1 MDDDEDGK
9 HKHFN
14 YDKIVEHQNLSKQKR
29 KKLLKSNTPL
39 EDDDFQVRNIIVT
52 FTLLVVC
59 DFQESKNVFFCV
71 CVNH

>member
-39 EDDDFQVRNIIVT
+39 EDDDDFQVRNITVT
-52 FTLLVVC
+52 LTLTC
-59 DFQESKNVFFCV
+59 DFRESKN
-71 CVNH
+71 

>member
-52 FTLLVVC
+52 TFRRTKMCFLCLC
-59 DFQESKNVFFCV
+59 ESLNQF
-71 CVNH
+71 